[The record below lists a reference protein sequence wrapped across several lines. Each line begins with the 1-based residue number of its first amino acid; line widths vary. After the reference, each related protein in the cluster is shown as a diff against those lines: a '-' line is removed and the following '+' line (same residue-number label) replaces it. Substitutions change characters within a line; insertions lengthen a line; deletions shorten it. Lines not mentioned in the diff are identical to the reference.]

1 MTPNSDGN
9 YQCFPSEGGHAEFT
23 PRDDIQIGLL
33 KYLKMKFNHHHRV
46 SVERVVS
53 GTGLVN
59 IYEFLSQTYPE
70 LVDEDIHAKIQSA
83 GDLKGRVIATNQQ
96 NVICKQT
103 MEIFITSYGAE
114 AGVAA
119 LKWLPYGGLYLTGGL
134 TPRNIDLIRGRDGP
148 FMTALLDKGRVS
160 GMLCSIPI
168 YAVLADNLGERGAH
182 LMSFKLMQKVVNE
195 EIAASLPLNV
205 APTPSSPDPSNI
217 AAVPSKK
224 NSNSIFY
231 NTSLLAAIAFGAG
244 GLLVGLSL
252 SKRK

>member
-9 YQCFPSEGGHAEFT
+9 YQCFPSEGGHAEFA
-23 PRDDIQIGLL
+23 PRNDLEVGLL
-33 KYLKMKFNHHHRV
+33 NYLKIKFRQQHRV

-59 IYEFLSQTYPE
+59 IYEFLSHTFPE
-70 LVDEDIHAKIQSA
+70 LVDADVHAKIESA
-83 GDLKGRVIATNQQ
+83 GDLKGRIIATNQQ
-96 NVICKQT
+96 NEVCKKS

-182 LMSFKLMQKVVNE
+182 YMSFKLMQKVVKEEVPVMLPPNE
-195 EIAASLPLNV
+195 V
-205 APTPSSPDPSNI
+205 RTPSSSGPKSISSN
-217 AAVPSKK
+217 
-224 NSNSIFY
+224 NSIF
-231 NTSLLAAIAFGAG
+231 NSTSLLTALLFSAG
-244 GLLVGLSL
+244 GLLLGMSL

>member
-1 MTPNSDGN
+1 M
-9 YQCFPSEGGHAEFT
+9 
-23 PRDDIQIGLL
+23 QIGLL
-33 KYLKMKFNHHHRV
+33 KYLKAKFNHHHRV

-96 NVICKQT
+96 NLVCKQT

-224 NSNSIFY
+224 NSNSIFC

>member
-1 MTPNSDGN
+1 
-9 YQCFPSEGGHAEFT
+9 
-23 PRDDIQIGLL
+23 
-33 KYLKMKFNHHHRV
+33 MKFNHHHRV

-70 LVDEDIHAKIQSA
+70 YVDEDIHAKIQSA

-96 NVICKQT
+96 NLICKQS

-205 APTPSSPDPSNI
+205 APTPSSPDSSNV
-217 AAVPSKK
+217 AAVPSNK
-224 NSNSIFY
+224 NSSSIFY
-231 NTSLLAAIAFGAG
+231 NTSLLAALAFGVG